1 MKKEEVTIKG
11 TREGIIIILDD
22 QIEFSEL
29 KRHLKDK
36 LATADSFLFGA
47 QIVLDLGRR
56 QLEDKDI
63 IELERIITHQQGMSL
78 KRITYHLGIG
88 KNQET
93 SRIQQ
98 EEIKVKKDNPQENE
112 KQKNQDKFSYL
123 AKQIYK
129 REETTPADTRI
140 KNNNLNDDEHA
151 LFVKKT
157 IRSGQIIHN
166 DGNIVILGDV
176 NPGAEIIASGDIIV
190 MGSLRGVAHAGATGN
205 EDAIVMAFRL
215 QPTQLRIAN
224 HITRPPDEEVIGPS
238 YPEIAKIK
246 DEAIIIEVYQ
256 SNNDRQVR
264 IS

>member
-1 MKKEEVTIKG
+1 MKKEEVVIKG

-22 QIEFSEL
+22 QIELTEL
-29 KRHLKDK
+29 KRQLKEK

-63 IELERIITHQQGMSL
+63 IELERMITHQQGMTL
-78 KRITYHLGIG
+78 KRISYHLGLG
-88 KNQET
+88 QKEET
-93 SRIQQ
+93 SRVLQ
-98 EEIKVKKDNPQENE
+98 EEITVKKNNPQENE
-112 KQKNQDKFSYL
+112 VQKNQDKFNYL

-129 REETTPADTRI
+129 REEAASTEVRTPKI
-140 KNNNLNDDEHA
+140 HQNDDEQA

-166 DGNIVILGDV
+166 DGHILIMGDV
-176 NPGAEIIASGDIIV
+176 NPGAEIVASGDIIV

-238 YPEIAKIK
+238 YPEIARIK
-246 DEAIIIEVYQ
+246 DKAIIIEVYQ
-256 SNNDRQVR
+256 ANNDRQTR